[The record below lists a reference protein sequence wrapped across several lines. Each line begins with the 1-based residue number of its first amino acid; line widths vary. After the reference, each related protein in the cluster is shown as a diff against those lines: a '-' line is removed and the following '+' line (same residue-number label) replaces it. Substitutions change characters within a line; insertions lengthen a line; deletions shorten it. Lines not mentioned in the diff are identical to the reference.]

1 MRLNRKRFYIYTPTM
16 SVFFKHSPSRSPE
29 QFWEDYAARHGEKIL
44 ANGLGRYLAGW
55 AEFDGGTPD
64 EVSSTPPVFSWSRR
78 ANSRPLWGLLIVT
91 SGGFRFHHFP
101 QDGWLQALSRVSS
114 GEAAPQEKTA
124 FIPRDRLIS
133 VEYLTEKSW
142 WKRFLY
148 SSQPRVVIHYRS
160 DGGGEAEFLAEADLK
175 GLEVVAAL
183 KTLTGTDG

>member
-1 MRLNRKRFYIYTPTM
+1 M